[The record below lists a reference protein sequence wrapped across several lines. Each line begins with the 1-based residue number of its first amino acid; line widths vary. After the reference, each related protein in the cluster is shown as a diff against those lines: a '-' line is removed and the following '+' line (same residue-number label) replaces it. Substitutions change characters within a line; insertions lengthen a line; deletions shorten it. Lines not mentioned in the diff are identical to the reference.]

1 MIFFFRHRGRG
12 MMDLKNIENKIVNLL
27 NLADIQIGGNRPW
40 DIKVND
46 KTFFKRVW
54 KRPSLGLGESYME
67 KLWDCERVDELFF
80 RIMRRIDVKH
90 IYRIATILRVL
101 LSDFI
106 SNQQSKLRSLRVA
119 KNHYNLDNHLYYHML
134 GESMAYT
141 CAYWKNSKTLD
152 AAQYAK
158 YDLICK
164 KINLQPGEKVLELGC
179 GWGGFSKY
187 AAQYYGC
194 EMVAVNI
201 AAEQMKYAKEIC
213 KGLPVDLYV
222 CDYRDAHVYNPKK
235 IKFDK
240 VVSIGLCEH
249 VGYKNYR
256 DFINVA
262 HDNIKEDGLFLLHT
276 IGKNNTTYFSD
287 PWIRKYIFPGGML
300 PSIHLLSKAF
310 ERRFVVEDLH
320 NFGSD
325 YDKTLMAWD
334 ANFVKSW
341 PKIKNNYDD
350 RFYRMW
356 RYYLL
361 SCAGAFRAREI
372 QLWQY
377 VLSPRGK
384 IDGYS
389 GIR

>member
-1 MIFFFRHRGRG
+1 ME
-12 MMDLKNIENKIVNLL
+12 LKKIEEKISSLL
-27 NLADIQIGGNRPW
+27 ELADIHIDGNRSW
-40 DIKVND
+40 DIKVHS
-46 KTFFKRVW
+46 KEFFKRIW

-67 KLWDCERVDELFF
+67 KLWDCEKLDELFF
-80 RIMRRIDVKH
+80 RVLRQISVKNF
-90 IYRIATILRVL
+90 YRLSTILRVL
-101 LSDFI
+101 IGEFI
-106 SNQQSKLRSLRVA
+106 ANQQSKLRSLRVA
-119 KNHYNLDNHLYYHML
+119 KKHYNLDNQLYSNML
-134 GESMAYT
+134 GETMAYT
-141 CAYWKNSKTLD
+141 CAYWKDVKTLD

-201 AAEQMKYAKEIC
+201 AHEQMKYAEEIC

-222 CDYRDAHVYNPKK
+222 CDYRDADKYNPKK

-256 DFINVA
+256 DFIQIA
-262 HDNIKEDGLFLLHT
+262 RENIKEDGLFLLHT
-276 IGKNNTTYFSD
+276 IGKNITTYFSD

-300 PSIHLLSKAF
+300 PSVKLLSQAI
-310 ERRFVVEDLH
+310 ENRFVIEDLH
-320 NFGSD
+320 NFGAD

-341 PKIKNNYDD
+341 PEIKENYDD

-361 SCAGAFRAREI
+361 SCAGAFRARQI

-377 VLSPRGK
+377 VLSPQGK
-384 IDGYS
+384 LDGYF